1 MAGSETAWRRF
12 WNRGTWWKALLLV
25 VVYWGVYQ
33 LLGLGIST
41 VFAGLIDH
49 GDPLATPASIFFAIA
64 LPILVAGL
72 LLVVLAWS
80 LGWLREL
87 FGPQPIRGRGWM
99 WIAVV
104 LVLVPVVLRLI
115 GTNWSAYS
123 ATRVLSV
130 LFLGLC
136 VGFAEE
142 LLTRGF
148 VVTILRKGGYGE
160 RTVYLVSSLIFAL
173 LHAGNAI
180 TGQGILTVGVT
191 VLYAFGFGAMM
202 YLAMRLTGSLIWPI
216 LLHAATDPTTIL
228 ATGGIDSS
236 NGDTAGAGG
245 LISVAGIFLYL
256 YLALAIVAIFLVK
269 NRDRVFPRHDRDQG
283 AYPAA

>member
-1 MAGSETAWRRF
+1 M
-12 WNRGTWWKALLLV
+12 LLV

-33 LLGLGIST
+33 LLGLGISA
-41 VFAGLIDH
+41 VFAGWIDH

-202 YLAMRLTGSLIWPI
+202 YLAMRLTGSLIWPM

-236 NGDTAGAGG
+236 DGTTAAAGG